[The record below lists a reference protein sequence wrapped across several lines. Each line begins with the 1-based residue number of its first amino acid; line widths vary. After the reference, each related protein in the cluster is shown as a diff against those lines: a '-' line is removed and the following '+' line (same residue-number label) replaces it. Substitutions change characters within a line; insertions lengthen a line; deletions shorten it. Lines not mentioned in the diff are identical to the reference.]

1 MIQIDFDAD
10 LNWVDDE
17 DRNIAKVDDGSA
29 RYKAGDVAI
38 AGRPRFWSWV
48 LIDEIDG
55 PWLFLRQISAREAA
69 EHGQLVVPAT
79 A

>member
-17 DRNIAKVDDGSA
+17 DRNIAKLEDA
-29 RYKAGDVAI
+29 PTRYKIGDVAI
-38 AGRPRFWSWV
+38 AGRPGFWSWV

-55 PWLFLRQISAREAA
+55 AWVFFRQISRQEA
-69 EHGQLVVPAT
+69 EQRGRTVLPANV
-79 A
+79 